1 MTANVTPRKCAYTL
15 QWMRKH
21 GAHTRVQMA
30 LTSKGLRTSN
40 LPHTFFGLATTRE
53 TSGTEHSRHG
63 RDARLPLA
71 VAGVHLARTSA
82 WKQVQGLRTV
92 PGDCLP
98 GGSRDHHAHPPPKLG
113 TVGKRTISCSIRARQ
128 ARHRPSALP
137 QTSPTS
143 ITHDIAR
150 LFDANQTVW

>member
-1 MTANVTPRKCAYTL
+1 MSRRANAHIRSSGCGTMERTHVSKWPL
-15 QWMRKH
+15 QVKE
-21 GAHTRVQMA
+21 
-30 LTSKGLRTSN
+30 LRTWN

-53 TSGTEHSRHG
+53 TSGTEHSRYG

-71 VAGVHLARTSA
+71 VADVHLARTSA